1 MFRNMSSTIRA
12 VTTLEGLRA
21 LAHPTRL
28 ALLDLLRVRDTLT
41 ASEGA
46 TLLGL
51 TPKTCSY
58 HLRILAA
65 QGLVEPAVV
74 EGASL
79 RERHWRRATPETDVP
94 LADAPTD
101 DPETGKAQEQFMR
114 VRLHRDQA
122 LLQEFVAT
130 HDERHAGW
138 NTSVTMHSRTAL
150 MSPAELSA
158 WGREVESITREHVRR
173 AELASSEAQEPVR
186 LILYGFP
193 QTMPGGRQS

>member
-1 MFRNMSSTIRA
+1 MSSTTRSVA
-12 VTTLEGLRA
+12 TLEGLRA

-41 ASEGA
+41 ASESA

-74 EGASL
+74 AGASL
-79 RERHWRRATPETDVP
+79 RERPWRRATRETDVP
-94 LADAPTD
+94 LEDVSTD
-101 DPETGKAQEQFMR
+101 DPELETAQEQFVR

-122 LLQEFVAT
+122 LLQEFVARRDA
-130 HDERHAGW
+130 HHAGW
-138 NTSVTMHSRTAL
+138 NSSVTMHSRTAL
-150 MSPAELSA
+150 MSPAELHA

-193 QTMPGGRQS
+193 QTMPGGGQA